1 MINYAKYFNTTE
13 EEWTNFFM
21 SLYDYDTKSIYISE
35 KFLNEIV
42 EFFKWNFTE
51 NKITYRIFRHKGYKD
66 KKPTT
71 LWQKIKFFL
80 FSEPTNEFL
89 RIYLDEK
96 YFIDIPVVILSMEKS
111 RTDVY
116 LYLTKHV
123 SSLKR
128 AYEENKENT
137 ND

>member
-21 SLYDYDTKSIYISE
+21 YLYNHDTKSIYISE

-51 NKITYRIFRHKGYKD
+51 NKITYRIFRHKGCKD

-71 LWQKIKFFL
+71 FWQKIKFFL
-80 FSEPTNEFL
+80 FSDPTNEFL

-96 YFIDIPVVILSMEKS
+96 YFIDIPMLILCMGKS
-111 RTDVY
+111 WTDIY
-116 LYLTKHV
+116 LYLTKQV

-128 AYEENKENT
+128 AYEENKEK
-137 ND
+137 

>member
-21 SLYDYDTKSIYISE
+21 SLYDHDTKSIYISE

-51 NKITYRIFRHKGYKD
+51 NKITYRIFRHKGCKD

-80 FSEPTNEFL
+80 FSDPTNEFL

-96 YFIDIPVVILSMEKS
+96 YFIDIPMLILSIEKS
-111 RTDVY
+111 WTDVY
-116 LYLTKHV
+116 LYLTKQV

-128 AYEENKENT
+128 AYEENKEK
-137 ND
+137 